1 MSCIKT
7 CDSPYVPQNTLV
19 NLISLQDCERIS
31 SWDEET
37 CVRAEI
43 WKGWEDE
50 HGIVVKAQRSKN
62 WFQFSN
68 GNPIQRMWHRIHRQI
83 RVQWDYIFLP
93 GETTRVYVGVLAID
107 YLRYA
112 TWRKIVG
119 WIATLNLGFPDSD
132 PISIVYDF
140 KKEETSI
147 AKGRIA

>member
-1 MSCIKT
+1 MTQYGLWWLASKCLWFTI
-7 CDSPYVPQNTLV
+7 PHNTFI
-19 NLISLQDCERIS
+19 NSIIS
-31 SWDEET
+31 SWDGET
-37 CVRAEI
+37 CVRTEI
-43 WKGWEDE
+43 WKGGMNTAMLWKRK
-50 HGIVVKAQRSKN
+50 GQRIDSN
-62 WFQFSN
+62 SNN